1 MKDKKYKLK
10 IQNIWAFF
18 IFGLCFWFLMFSFS
32 FALTEATK
40 YNLIEP
46 LPGIPSVLDFP
57 DFISRFVPFLL
68 AFAALA
74 AFVQIVFGGIL
85 RATSGG
91 NPTAISDANDRIQ
104 KAILGLI
111 LALAAFLILY
121 TINPD
126 LVSLRFFPERV
137 EIAPT
142 TTTTQNSGNEFA
154 SFDECTSQCS
164 NKFGCVRHQ
173 TKQGV
178 FVCLQVVQ

>member
-1 MKDKKYKLK
+1 MGKTIK
-10 IQNIWAFF
+10 ILST
-18 IFGLCFWFLMFSFS
+18 GLIAVITTILLSTTVA

-46 LPGIPSVLDFP
+46 LPGIQQVLDFP

-91 NPTAISDANDRIQ
+91 NPTAIGDANDRIWQ
-104 KAILGLI
+104 AILGLI
-111 LALAAFLILY
+111 LALSAYLILY

-126 LVSLRFFPERV
+126 LVSLRFFPKHV

-142 TTTTQNSGNEFA
+142 TTTTQNPGNEFA
-154 SFDECTSQCS
+154 SFDECTSKCS

-173 TKQGV
+173 TKKGI